1 MKSFIRQILV
11 FGYILFSISSF
22 AQSSNDYKTS
32 VDQWHKER
40 EEGLKKENGW
50 LNLVGLYWLKP
61 GRNSFGTGAS
71 NDIVFPKGTIP
82 TAAGYFEL
90 TNDNTVTVLPEKGVE
105 IKVNNAIADKRVIF
119 HKDSSRAPVVS
130 YGNLR
135 WTVIRRDDK
144 IGIRL
149 RDLQS
154 PALAAFKGIGR
165 FPVTAEWKFDAVVEK
180 EGYADR
186 IAITNVLGQTTQQK
200 FAGKLSF
207 SINGKKYTLDALDEG
222 GPELFVIFADGTNI
236 KDTYPSGRFLSVKRP
251 DANGKTVIDFNKA
264 YNPPC
269 AFTDFATCPL
279 PPPQNRLA
287 LPITAGEKNYES
299 HSGK

>member
-1 MKSFIRQILV
+1 MKSLIGQILF
-11 FGYILFSISSF
+11 FGYMLLSISSF
-22 AQSSNDYKTS
+22 AQSSNDYSAS

-61 GRNSFGTGAS
+61 GRNSFGTGSS

-82 TAAGYFEL
+82 AAAGYFEL
-90 TNDNTVTVLPEKGVE
+90 TTDNTVTVVPEQGVE
-105 IKVNNAIADKRVIF
+105 IKVNNTIANKRVIY

-154 PALAAFKGIGR
+154 PALAAFKGIDR

-180 EGYADR
+180 EGYSDR
-186 IAITNVLGQTTQQK
+186 ISITNVLGQTTQQK
-200 FAGKLSF
+200 FAGRISF
-207 SINGKKYTLDALDEG
+207 NINGKKYTLDALDEG
-222 GPELFVIFADGTNI
+222 GPELFVIFADGTNT
-236 KDTYPSGRFLSVKRP
+236 KETYPSGRFLSVKRP
-251 DANGKTVIDFNKA
+251 DANGKTVVDFNKA

-287 LPITAGEKNYES
+287 LSITAGEKNYVT
-299 HSGK
+299 H